1 MAKAN
6 KRKQVQ
12 QQRRAATVINDDF
25 RQLLAERLIDDADPA
40 ALAAELAEDS
50 GLEITLLQAEI
61 LRALKSPYLAASR
74 RLINRIGKWEWVLQN
89 SARLAANDPGGLQ
102 IPVVDAID
110 GETFYRD
117 YYRAHRPVLIRG
129 LIDAWP
135 ARSKWSLDYF
145 AEMLG
150 DRQVRVQWNR
160 EADPDY
166 EGNAD
171 AHGAFQPFSELV
183 RRLASPEPSNDFY
196 VTANNSDQNRAVFA
210 PLYADVGEMPGIL
223 RPGGTHNGFIWIGP
237 KGTVTPWHHD
247 LTNNLLVQ
255 VVGRKRVR
263 MVASHDTPLM
273 RNHRHCFS
281 SWQSNDLLAGPAH
294 GGKPAVLECEIG
306 PGDAVFLPI
315 GWWHHVDGLDQHIG
329 MSFTEFVW
337 DNDFYSSYRHHG
349 EF

>member
-12 QQRRAATVINDDF
+12 QQRQAATVINDDF
-25 RQLLAERLIDDADPA
+25 RRAVAERLIDGADPV
-40 ALAAELAEDS
+40 ALAAEMAESSGVALA
-50 GLEITLLQAEI
+50 LVQAEV
-61 LRALKSPYLAASR
+61 LRALKSPYLQASE
-74 RLINRIGKWEWVLQN
+74 RLINRVGKWEWVLQN
-89 SARLAANDPGGLQ
+89 GARLAANDPHGLA
-102 IPVVDAID
+102 IPVLEAPDPEA
-110 GETFYRD
+110 FYRD
-117 YYRAHRPVLIRG
+117 HYRAHRPAVLRG

-135 ARSKWSLDYF
+135 AREKWSLDYF
-145 AEMLG
+145 AETLG
-150 DRQVRVQWNR
+150 EREVRVQWNR
-160 EADPDY
+160 EADPLY
-166 EGNAD
+166 ESNAD
-171 AHGAFQPFSELV
+171 AHGAFQPFSAIA
-183 RRLASPEPSNDFY
+183 RRLAAPEPSNDFY

-223 RPGGTHNGFIWIGP
+223 RPGGARNGFIWIGP

-247 LTNNLLVQ
+247 LTNNILLQ
-255 VVGRKRVR
+255 IVGRKRVR

-281 SWQSNDLLAGPAH
+281 SWTSEDLPPGPAE

-329 MSFTEFVW
+329 MSFTDFAW
-337 DNDFYSSYRHHG
+337 DNDFYSSYRHFG
-349 EF
+349 AF

>member
-6 KRKQVQ
+6 KRKQLQ
-12 QQRRAATVINDDF
+12 QQRQAAAVINDDF
-25 RQLLAERLIDDADPA
+25 RRAIAERLIDGAEPV
-40 ALAAELAEDS
+40 ALAAELAEGN
-50 GLEITLLQAEI
+50 GLALALVQAEI
-61 LRALKSPYLAASR
+61 LKALKSPYLQASE
-74 RLINRIGKWEWVLQN
+74 RLINRVGKWEWVLQN
-89 SARLAANDPGGLQ
+89 GARLAANDPHGLEIQ
-102 IPVVDAID
+102 AIEASGIAD
-110 GETFYRD
+110 FYRD
-117 YYRAHRPVLIRG
+117 HYRAHRPVVIRG
-129 LIDAWP
+129 LVDAWP
-135 ARSKWSLDYF
+135 AREKWSLDYF
-145 AEMLG
+145 AKTLG
-150 DRQVRVQWNR
+150 DRPVRVQWNR

-171 AHGAFQPFSELV
+171 AHGEFQPFSEIA

-223 RPGGTHNGFIWIGP
+223 RPGGARNGFIWIGP

-247 LTNNLLVQ
+247 LTNNLLLQ
-255 VVGRKRVR
+255 IVGRKRVR

-281 SWQSNDLLAGPAH
+281 SWTSDDLLPGPAMH
-294 GGKPAVLECEIG
+294 GRPAVLECTIG
-306 PGDAVFLPI
+306 PGDAVFIPI

-329 MSFTEFVW
+329 MSFTEFAW
-337 DNDFYSSYRHHG
+337 NNDFYSSYRHFG

>member
-6 KRKQVQ
+6 KRKQIQ
-12 QQRRAATVINDDF
+12 QQRQVAALLDDDC
-25 RQLLAERLIDDADPA
+25 RRGIAERLIAGAEPQ
-40 ALAAELAEDS
+40 ALAVEMTEAGVAPLA
-50 GLEITLLQAEI
+50 TVQAEI
-61 LRALKSPYLAASR
+61 LRALKSPYLHAAE
-74 RLINRIGKWEWVLQN
+74 RLINRVGKWEWVMQN
-89 SARLAANDPGGLQ
+89 AARLAANDPQGLQ
-102 IPVVDAID
+102 MPVLENPDPAA
-110 GETFYRD
+110 FYRD
-117 YYRAHRPVLIRG
+117 HYRAHRPAVIRG

-135 ARSKWSLDYF
+135 AREKWSLDYF
-145 AEMLG
+145 AETLG
-150 DRQVRVQWNR
+150 EQPVRVQWDR
-160 EADPDY
+160 EADASY
-166 EGNAD
+166 ESNAD
-171 AHGAFQPFSELV
+171 AHGAFQPFSEIA

-196 VTANNSDQNRAVFA
+196 VTANNSDHNRGVFA

-223 RPGGTHNGFIWIGP
+223 RPGAAKRGFIWIGP

-247 LTNNLLVQ
+247 LTNNILLQ

-281 SWQSNDLLAGPAH
+281 SWGSGDLLPGPAR
-294 GGKPAVLECEIG
+294 GDKPAVLECEIG

-329 MSFTEFVW
+329 MSFTEFAW
-337 DNDFYSSYRHHG
+337 DNDFYSSYHHYG

>member
-12 QQRRAATVINDDF
+12 QQRQAATLINDDF
-25 RQLLAERLIDDADPA
+25 RRAVAERLIDGADPA
-40 ALAAELAEDS
+40 ALAAELAESS
-50 GLEITLLQAEI
+50 GLAAALVQAEI
-61 LRALKSPYLAASR
+61 VKALNSPYLMASR
-74 RLINRIGKWEWVLQN
+74 RLINRVGKWEWVMQN
-89 SARLAANDPGGLQ
+89 SARLAANDPHGLQ
-102 IPVVDAID
+102 IPVVEAID
-110 GETFYRD
+110 GATFYRD
-117 YYRAHRPVLIRG
+117 HYRAHRPVLIRG
-129 LIDAWP
+129 LADAWP
-135 ARSKWSLDYF
+135 ARTRWSLDYF
-145 AEMLG
+145 AGVLG
-150 DRQVRVQWNR
+150 DSDVRVQWNR

-171 AHGAFQPFSELV
+171 DHGAFQPFSELA

-196 VTANNSDQNRAVFA
+196 ITANNSDQNRQVFA

-223 RPGGTHNGFIWIGP
+223 RAGGARNGFIWIGP

-247 LTNNLLVQ
+247 LTNNLLLQ
-255 VVGRKRVR
+255 LVGRKRVR

-281 SWQSNDLLAGPAH
+281 SWQSDDLMPGPAMH
-294 GGKPAVLECEIG
+294 GRPAVLECEIG

-329 MSFTEFVW
+329 MSFTEFAW
-337 DNDFYSSYRHHG
+337 DNDFYSSYRHYG

>member
-6 KRKQVQ
+6 KRKQAQ
-12 QQRRAATVINDDF
+12 QQRQAATVINDDF
-25 RQLLAERLIDDADPA
+25 RRAIAERLIDGAEPV
-40 ALAAELAEDS
+40 ALAAELAEES
-50 GLEITLLQAEI
+50 GLAVAAVQAEV
-61 LRALKSPYLAASR
+61 LKALKSPYLQASE
-74 RLINRIGKWEWVLQN
+74 RLINRVGKWEWVLQN
-89 SARLAANDPGGLQ
+89 SARLAANDPHGLQ
-102 IPVVDAID
+102 IPVIEAAELGD
-110 GETFYRD
+110 FYRD
-117 YYRAHRPVLIRG
+117 HYRAHRPVKILG
-129 LIDAWP
+129 LIDGWP
-135 ARSKWSLDYF
+135 LREKWSLDYF
-145 AEMLG
+145 ALTLG
-150 DRQVRVQWNR
+150 DSQVRVQWNR

-171 AHGAFQPFSELV
+171 AHGAFQPFSELA

-223 RPGGTHNGFIWIGP
+223 RPGGAKNGFIWIGP

-247 LTNNLLVQ
+247 LTNNLLLQ
-255 VVGRKRVR
+255 IVGRKRVR

-281 SWQSNDLLAGPAH
+281 GWKSDDLPAGPAH
-294 GGKPAVLECEIG
+294 HDKPAVLECEIG
-306 PGDAVFLPI
+306 PGEAVFLPV

-329 MSFTEFVW
+329 MSFTEFAW
-337 DNDFYSSYRHHG
+337 DNDFYSSYRHFG